1 MVPSVCIQLMD
12 ILQGFVDMKL
22 MMDKPE
28 RGNQKLLTEHYKVD
42 KLYVCQLLILH
53 IFNCAISLLN
63 ETAHFIYIVN
73 ALMPIYT

>member
-1 MVPSVCIQLMD
+1 MIEWVSLLWCEPWYLSVCIQLMD

-42 KLYVCQLLILH
+42 
-53 IFNCAISLLN
+53 
-63 ETAHFIYIVN
+63 E
-73 ALMPIYT
+73 